1 MDPSQSVLILDLFF
15 HSDVVCF
22 FLRRGA
28 RIVPL
33 GAPRD
38 FFLVEGWGCRE
49 GTAVVG
55 ATMAL

>member
-1 MDPSQSVLILDLFF
+1 MYSSQSVLIMDLFF

-38 FFLVEGWGCRE
+38 FFLVEDSGCRE
-49 GTAVVG
+49 GTAIVG
-55 ATMAL
+55 ATV